1 MFVIYL
7 NLLFPNPAKFV
18 ILIQIE
24 VVLRLMEVRLLLGDL
39 RIFSVCVQACK

>member
-1 MFVIYL
+1 MFVMCL

-24 VVLRLMEVRLLLGDL
+24 VTSTEINGGST
-39 RIFSVCVQACK
+39 SVGRPQNFFCVCPGM